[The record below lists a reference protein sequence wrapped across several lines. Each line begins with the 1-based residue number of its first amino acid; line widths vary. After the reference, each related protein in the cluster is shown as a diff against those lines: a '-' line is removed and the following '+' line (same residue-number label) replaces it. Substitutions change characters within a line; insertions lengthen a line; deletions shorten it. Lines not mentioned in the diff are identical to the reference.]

1 MRTILTRALLLLMT
15 LGLVACFQHPVDFGD
30 PSVLRGALSGII
42 NSNCQVHVYQIAWS
56 SDGKKFATLDNRTG
70 GRLTIWDNDT
80 GTELSFVDHLELNGN
95 VQTMTWTTDN
105 KNVIYSAYINQHST
119 VFTYN
124 IQTGASESSLILEDE
139 QNYWISH
146 ISLSGHRVLGYLSD
160 LDQNS
165 GNPIGISIR
174 VWDTL
179 KGKKTFSKHFDLTRS
194 ASFALSKNGEE
205 FAIWVN
211 GTVQI
216 WSIASGL
223 KKQEWKIVGDF
234 LRDLTYNFD
243 DLSLSVL
250 VGFDGVE
257 STQFVRFNKSS
268 PEAVLQTKVK
278 SVAAL
283 RFNGDGTYASVVI
296 VDSINPYLN
305 RLINLETGVF
315 SELPAASGYSDTQ
328 RFSPDG
334 KALLFAGVGSCAINR
349 LTIADSEIREFVL
362 QALKNHPIQLQISA
376 VWQDKNQYSI
386 VGSANLDDQ
395 KGLTVKGT
403 GYSGDQE
410 YYINPRTPVSRPS
423 RAILEIIDAKG
434 FRVGVLETLNH
445 PNLSN
450 NDPNYF
456 SGTFRFG
463 TDLGQYFNLQLIR
476 QP

>member
-1 MRTILTRALLLLMT
+1 MKTFWTRALLLLMT
-15 LGLVACFQHPVDFGD
+15 VGLVACFQHPVDFGD
-30 PSVLRGALSGII
+30 PSVLRGALSGKI
-42 NSNCQVHVYQIAWS
+42 NSGCQVHVFQIAWS
-56 SDGKKFATLDNRTG
+56 SDGKKFATIDNRTG

-80 GTELSFVDHLELNGN
+80 GAELSFVDHLELNSG
-95 VQTMTWTTDN
+95 VQTMTWTSDN
-105 KNVIYSAYINQHST
+105 KDVIYSAFVNQHST

-124 IQTGASESSLILEDE
+124 TQTGASESSLVLEDE
-139 QNYWISH
+139 RNYWISH
-146 ISLSGHRVLGYLSD
+146 ISLSGHRVLGYLSV
-160 LDQNS
+160 LDQNT
-165 GNPIGISIR
+165 GNPIGINMR
-174 VWDTL
+174 VWDSAT
-179 KGKKTFSKHFDLTRS
+179 GKKMFSKFFDLTRS

-223 KKQEWKIVGDF
+223 KTLEWKIVGDF
-234 LRDLTYNFD
+234 VRDLTYNID
-243 DLSLSVL
+243 DLSLSAL

-257 STQFVRFNKSS
+257 LAQFVRFNKSS

-283 RFNGDGTYASVVI
+283 RFNDDGTYASI
-296 VDSINPYLN
+296 VTVNLNNLYVN
-305 RLINLETGVF
+305 RLINLETGVL
-315 SELPAASGYSDTQ
+315 SELPTDSGYSDMQ

-334 KALLFAGVGSCAINR
+334 KTLLFAGVGSCAIQR
-349 LTIADSEIREFVL
+349 LTIADAAIREFVL
-362 QALKNHPIQLQISA
+362 QALKNHQIQLQISA

-386 VGSANLDDQ
+386 VGSANLDDP

-410 YYINPRTPVSRPS
+410 YYINPRTPVSRPP

-450 NDPNYF
+450 YDPNYF

-463 TDLGQYFNLQLIR
+463 TDMGQYFNLQLIR